1 MLSLVGGKAP
11 TTGKVTNMASKQDDK
26 FVIVDADSI
35 QYVKRGRKASVDSE
49 LVEALRRLPVGKA
62 MALVT
67 LKQDPAAASYGND
80 KSRVASSIRTACK
93 SAGLTGFRILWSPQ
107 GVPQVVR

>member
-1 MLSLVGGKAP
+1 
-11 TTGKVTNMASKQDDK
+11 MANKPEDK
-26 FVIVDADSI
+26 FLIVDAQSI

-49 LVEALRRLPVGKA
+49 LVEALRSLPVGKA

-67 LKQDPAAASYGND
+67 LKQDPDAATYAND
-80 KSRVASSIRTACK
+80 KSRIASSIRTACK
-93 SAGLTGFRILWSPQ
+93 TAGLTGFRILWSPQ